1 MAIIQET
8 IAPLGTVNEKTGH
21 RQTIQ
26 PNTMYGEY
34 VANDTDD
41 HAFHVDAR
49 GKGRMTVC
57 VENPSDKDVV
67 VTVYG
72 AHAIDADV
80 GDAGV
85 VEIGG
90 SGGSTF
96 TAGTAS
102 RNYECYNDPFP
113 FYIVSCTSS
122 ATPNGKTVTAYITLQ
137 QQ

>member
-1 MAIIQET
+1 MAIIAET
-8 IAPLGTVNEKTGH
+8 IAPLGTSNEKSGY

-26 PNTMYGEY
+26 PNIMYGEY

-41 HAFHVDAR
+41 HAFHVDGR
-49 GKGRMTVC
+49 GKGRMTIS
-57 VENPSDKDVV
+57 VENPSNKDVV

-85 VEIGG
+85 FELGG
-90 SGGSTF
+90 SGVSVF
-96 TAGTAS
+96 TALATD

-113 FYIVSCTSS
+113 FFIINCTS
-122 ATPNGKTVTAYITLQ
+122 ADTPDGETVIVYITLEQ
-137 QQ
+137 Q